1 MLDATLWAHR
11 PHRGP
16 KTKAIALTD
25 DQRTEVEALLRQ
37 PSTPQG
43 VARRAQALLLFAQA
57 VPACDVARA
66 LGVDDRTVFK
76 WRARFAGP
84 YPVSKLTD
92 VPRSGRPISLFRK
105 RMMHA

>member
-1 MLDATLWAHR
+1 MLDATPWSYR

-16 KTKAIALTD
+16 KTKPIVLTPE
-25 DQRTEVEALLRQ
+25 QRAEVEAVLRQ

-43 VARRAQALLLFAQA
+43 VARRAQALLLFAEA

-84 YPVSKLTD
+84 NPVSRLTD
-92 VPRSGRPISLFRK
+92 APRVGRPVSLFRPPMT
-105 RMMHA
+105 RA